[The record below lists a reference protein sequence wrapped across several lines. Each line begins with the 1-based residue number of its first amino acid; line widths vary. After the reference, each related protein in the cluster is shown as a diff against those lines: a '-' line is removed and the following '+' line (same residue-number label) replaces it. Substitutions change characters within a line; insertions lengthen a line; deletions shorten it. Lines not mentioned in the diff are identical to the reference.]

1 MIRIFVGY
9 DNNEKVAFS
18 TLSHSLLKHSTQ
30 PISIT
35 PIRLENIKDIF
46 VRERLKIQSTE
57 FAILVTPSLWI
68 VICYREL
75 ILLNYG
81 D

>member
-1 MIRIFVGY
+1 MIRIFIGY
-9 DNNEKVAFS
+9 DDSEKVAFS

-35 PIRLENIKDIF
+35 PIRLQNIKI
-46 VRERLKIQSTE
+46 
-57 FAILVTPSLWI
+57 
-68 VICYREL
+68 Y
-75 ILLNYG
+75 LLEK